1 MKAKIIG
8 FHLDDIY
15 DWVADLDCGHTQH
28 VRHKPPFTNR
38 AWVVDPD
45 LRAEKLGVEL
55 ECLKC
60 EANENDYV
68 F

>member
-8 FHLDDIY
+8 FHQDDIY

-28 VRHKPPFTNR
+28 VRHNPPFTNR
-38 AWVVDPD
+38 VWVVDPD
-45 LRAEKLGVEL
+45 SRAEKIGFEL

-60 EANENDYV
+60 EENS
-68 F
+68 